1 MKHDDTANGISIRAA
16 ESLFLIETINNEHE
30 QRIPFP
36 VITECNG
43 IMKNNIKLSYCGIII
58 ICDSYG
64 YYDCMNTVI
73 HERHAAPI
81 DVIAFIRR
89 NVR

>member
-1 MKHDDTANGISIRAA
+1 MQW
-16 ESLFLIETINNEHE
+16 NNE
-30 QRIPFP
+30 
-36 VITECNG
+36 
-43 IMKNNIKLSYCGIII
+43 NNIKLSYCETII

-73 HERHAAPI
+73 HERNTAPI

-89 NVR
+89 NV